1 MQNYFIVFVGAGIG
15 GMIRYWGSSFVYKF
29 LPPTF
34 PYGTLFVN
42 LLGSFLIGLI
52 MYYFDANKLIN
63 QETRI
68 FLTVGICGGLTTFS
82 TFAYE
87 TINFMKQREYFN
99 AGLNS
104 LLNLILTLGALFI
117 AYKISKILG

>member
-63 QETRI
+63 QKTRI

>member
-1 MQNYFIVFVGAGIG
+1 LQNYFIVFVGAGIG